1 MSKNTEKR
9 EADSRRGDLE
19 VYTWTSGRC
28 VDLGIIL
35 ELGSIGAGHA
45 ATALSDVLQ
54 QPVSIDIPKVHTLP
68 VHEVTTFYHKRDTP
82 TTAIYIQLREESE
95 CDILLLFEASEAK
108 KIAAMMTMSPSPEE
122 VDPSMEASAI
132 EELANI
138 LIGSFLSAISDFSGV
153 KLIPTPPLRIKDSFD
168 AILDNFL
175 VKQSLVSHEAL
186 IFDTQFKNQNGSG
199 NCALLLFPSVELQE
213 LLIKKSKELMG
224 LDTTKNEPTIISST
238 DAVDDVVE
246 TVKTNGDWNQFE
258 VSQ

>member
-1 MSKNTEKR
+1 MSSNAEKQKT
-9 EADSRRGDLE
+9 DSCKEGLE
-19 VYTWTSGRC
+19 VYTWTSGKC
-28 VDLGIIL
+28 IDLGIIL

-45 ATALSDVLQ
+45 ATSLSEVLQ
-54 QPVSIDIPKVHTLP
+54 QPIQIDIPRIHTLP
-68 VHEVTTFYHKRDTP
+68 VHQVTKFYHKHDTP

-95 CDILLLFEASEAK
+95 CDILLLFEANEAK

-122 VDPSMEASAI
+122 MEPSMEASAI

-153 KLIPTPPLRIKDSFD
+153 KLLPTPPLRVMDSFD

-186 IFDTQFKNQNGSG
+186 IFDTCFKSQNGGG
-199 NCALLLFPSVELQE
+199 NCVLLLFPSVELQE
-213 LLIKKSKELMG
+213 LLVKRSKEILG
-224 LDTTKNEPTIISST
+224 FEIAKNKPTIISS
-238 DAVDDVVE
+238 DGSVGDVLE
-246 TVKTNGDWNQFE
+246 TIKTSDDWNQFE